1 MLKCYT
7 NISKRRDVS
16 FCGGEGGSCMRSCAK
31 VLYKYLGDLI
41 TYKSLVREGFFR
53 RGLVL
58 GGRQRRDI
66 SFCGGEGGFVLEN

>member
-16 FCGGEGGSCMRSCAK
+16 FCGGEGGSCVK

-41 TYKSLVREGFFR
+41 THKSLYEKRILSERSCAKDECIILWG
-53 RGLVL
+53 
-58 GGRQRRDI
+58 
-66 SFCGGEGGFVLEN
+66 